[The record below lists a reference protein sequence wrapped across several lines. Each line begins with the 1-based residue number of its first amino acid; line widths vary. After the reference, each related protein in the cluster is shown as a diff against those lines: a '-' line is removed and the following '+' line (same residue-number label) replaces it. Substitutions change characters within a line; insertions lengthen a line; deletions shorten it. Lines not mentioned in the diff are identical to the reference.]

1 MEVQIDCLARK
12 TFWAVASS
20 SSLDHQASAVLL
32 LHLDWLT
39 FQLLLLLLLLPLQ
52 KSLLEEAPFL
62 ETTTVVLLAVAFLQ
76 IQVLLAPAG
85 DDGVVLRRLLL
96 LLPSSHLLLC
106 DLLRPSLDCP
116 SFLVAVAC
124 DVAAETSWEGTLG
137 ASGRPWASSGA
148 LAASTSSLVAA
159 AVVLPSE
166 AS

>member
-1 MEVQIDCLARK
+1 MEVRIDCLARK

-39 FQLLLLLLLLPLQ
+39 FQLLLLLLLPPLQ

-85 DDGVVLRRLLL
+85 DDGVVLCRLL